1 MIIDSSALL
10 AVLLN
15 EPERDD
21 FVAAMVEAPCR
32 MSAAAL
38 AEAGMVADQRSIV
51 VGRALDRLVVEVGID
66 VVPLSARQALMAR
79 RAYRRYGRGNGSPAR
94 LNFGD
99 CLTYALAAETGEE
112 LLFKGNDFIHTDL
125 VLATASRSA

>member
-15 EPERDD
+15 EPERQD
-21 FVAAMVEAPCR
+21 FVAAMLDAPCR

-38 AEAGMVADQRSIV
+38 AEAGIVADQRSPAL
-51 VGRALDRLVVEVGID
+51 GRALDQLIAELDIEI
-66 VVPLSARQALMAR
+66 VPLSGKQALMAR
-79 RAYRRYGRGNGSPAR
+79 RAYRRYGRGSRSPAR

-99 CLTYALAAETGEE
+99 CLTYALAADTGEE
-112 LLFKGNDFIHTDL
+112 LLFKGEDFIHTDL
-125 VLATASRSA
+125 LLATAP